1 MNFVIINRNTGG
13 VSEMFFET
21 TKHLSIWLSKN
32 QNFDSLGEVEYELP
46 TRHARMKN
54 K

>member
-21 TKHLSIWLSKN
+21 KKILNQWLKEN
-32 QNFDSLGEVEYELP
+32 PFYDSLGEVDYELP
-46 TRHARMKN
+46 TRHVRMKN

>member
-21 TKHLSIWLSKN
+21 KKHLNIWLNEN
-32 QNFDSLGEVEYELP
+32 QNFDSLGEVEHELP
-46 TRHARMKN
+46 TRHVRMKN

>member
-21 TKHLSIWLSKN
+21 IKDLNTWLSKN
-32 QNFDSLGEVEYELP
+32 QNFDSLGEVEHELP
-46 TRHARMKN
+46 TRHIRMKN